1 MSEEKKQK
9 EKKVHRPPTVFEAY
23 LAVVCMLIIIGVGNG
38 VLGYDLKMMLVVC
51 TAVNMLIAWR
61 CHASWEEMQE
71 GIVAKITSMGPCF
84 LILIGI
90 GFLIGCCMIS
100 GTMPLL
106 VSWLAALISP
116 KYCLVLSFILLAVLA
131 MAVGSSFAAMGTLGV
146 VMFSVASLQ
155 GIPAGMAAAAVICG
169 SWFGQY
175 ISPVADVVNCAA
187 QVNKMT
193 TNELI
198 SDMIKP
204 LGISTVITTIWF
216 FVLGM
221 MNTGDGGASALENV
235 KAFVANVNEN
245 FNTNPIL
252 ILPIVL
258 AIVLSVL
265 RVPTVLVLFG
275 SGFVALI
282 MGVIFQ
288 GYGIAEVISGAYTGF
303 STDVFLAGKNV
314 TPELATLVNRG
325 GMFSMADS
333 LVFLFCALSCVGL
346 MDVIGV
352 FGVIQKTI
360 FRDIK
365 SPGKLNLISMLA
377 ILLFG
382 LVTADPYPP
391 VIISNDLLK
400 GPFEKAGYDP
410 KKAATIALSG
420 CLLTTLCL
428 PWSFCAFYSGNVYGV
443 TIGQFFPYAILF
455 WLVPLMV
462 VLLSFFGIGNKKIEK
477 EAA

>member
-1 MSEEKKQK
+1 MKKQREKK
-9 EKKVHRPPTVFEAY
+9 EHRQPTVFEAY
-23 LAVVCMLIIIGVGNG
+23 FAVICMLVIIGVGNG

-51 TAVNMLIAWR
+51 TGVNMLIAWR
-61 CHASWEEMQE
+61 CHASWEEMQA

-106 VSWLAALISP
+106 VGWLASLISP
-116 KYCLVLSFILLAVLA
+116 KYCLVLSFILLSILA
-131 MAVGSSFAAMGTLGV
+131 LAIGSSFAAMGTLGV
-146 VMFSVASLQ
+146 VMFSVATLQ

-175 ISPVADVVNCAA
+175 ISPVADIVNCAA

-193 TNELI
+193 TYECMK
-198 SDMIKP
+198 DMARP
-204 LGISTVITTIWF
+204 LGIATVITTIWF
-216 FVLGM
+216 FVLGL
-221 MNTGDGGASALENV
+221 MNTAGTADAMANV
-235 KAFVANVNEN
+235 QAFVADVHAN

-258 AIVLSVL
+258 AIVLSVMK
-265 RVPTVLVLFG
+265 VPTVLVLFG

-282 MGVIFQ
+282 QGVVFQ
-288 GYGIAEVISGAYTGF
+288 GYDIGQVISGAYSGF
-303 STDVFLAGKNV
+303 SSDAFLAGKEIS
-314 TPELATLVNRG
+314 PELASLVNRG

-333 LVFLFCALSCVGL
+333 VIFLFCALACVGL
-346 MDVIGV
+346 LDVIGV
-352 FGVIQKTI
+352 FDVIQKTI
-360 FRDIK
+360 FKDIK
-365 SPGKLNLISMLA
+365 SPGKLHLVSMLA

-382 LVTADPYPP
+382 VVTADPYPP

-400 GPFEKAGYDP
+400 RPFEKAGYNP
-410 KKAATIALSG
+410 KRAATIALSG

-455 WLVPLMV
+455 PLVPILVV
-462 VLLSFFGIGNKKIEK
+462 VLSFLGIGNEK
-477 EAA
+477 LEKTEA

>member
-1 MSEEKKQK
+1 MK
-9 EKKVHRPPTVFEAY
+9 EKKRVHRAPTIFEAY
-23 LAVVCMLIIIGVGNG
+23 FTIACMLIIIGVGNG
-38 VLGYDLKMMLVVC
+38 VLGFDLKMMLVVC
-51 TAVNMLIAWR
+51 TAVNMLIAWK
-61 CHASWEEMQE
+61 CGADWNEMQE
-71 GIVAKITSMGPCF
+71 GIVAKITSMGGCF

-106 VSWLAALISP
+106 VSWLAGLISP
-116 KYCLVLSFILLAVLA
+116 KYCLILSFVLLSVLA

-155 GIPAGMAAAAVICG
+155 GIPAGMAAAAIICG
-169 SWFGQY
+169 SWYGQY
-175 ISPVADVVNCAA
+175 ISPVADIVNCSA

-198 SDMIKP
+198 ADMIKP
-204 LGISTVITTIWF
+204 LGIATVITVIWF
-216 FVLGM
+216 FVLGL
-221 MNTGDGGASALENV
+221 MNTGGGPGNMESV
-235 KAFVANVNEN
+235 QAFIADVQSN
-245 FNTNPIL
+245 FNTDPIL

-265 RVPTVLVLFG
+265 KVPTVLVLFG
-275 SGFVALI
+275 SGFAALV

-288 GYGIAEVISGAYTGF
+288 GYNISDVIAGGYSGF
-303 STDVFLAGKNV
+303 SADVFLPGREISA
-314 TPELATLVNRG
+314 ELATLVNRG

-333 LVFLFCALSCVGL
+333 LVFMFCALSCVGL

-352 FGVIQKTI
+352 FDVIQTTI
-360 FRDIK
+360 FKDIK
-365 SPGKLNLISMLA
+365 SPGKLTLISMLA

-382 LVTADPYPP
+382 VVTADPYPP
-391 VIISNDLLK
+391 VIVSHDLLEK
-400 GPFEKAGYDP
+400 PFEKAGYDP
-410 KKAATIALSG
+410 KKAGSIALSG

-455 WLVPLMV
+455 PLVPIMV
-462 VLLSFFGIGNKKIEK
+462 VVLSFLGIGNKKLEHAK
-477 EAA
+477 S

>member
-1 MSEEKKQK
+1 MKENK
-9 EKKVHRPPTVFEAY
+9 EKRIHRAPTVFEAY
-23 LAVVCMLIIIGVGNG
+23 FTIGCMLFIIGVGNG
-38 VLGYDLKMMLVVC
+38 VMGFDLKMMLVVC

-61 CHASWEEMQE
+61 CGAGWDEMQE
-71 GIVAKITSMGPCF
+71 GIVAKITSMGGCF

-106 VSWLAALISP
+106 VSWLAGLISP
-116 KYCLVLSFILLAVLA
+116 KYCLILSFVLLSVLA

-146 VMFSVASLQ
+146 VMFSVANLQ
-155 GIPAGMAAAAVICG
+155 GIPVGMAAAAIICG

-175 ISPVADVVNCAA
+175 ISPVADIVNCSA

-193 TNELI
+193 INELI
-198 SDMIKP
+198 ADMIKP
-204 LGISTVITTIWF
+204 LGIATIITAIWF
-216 FVLGM
+216 FVLGLT
-221 MNTGDGGASALENV
+221 NTGSGADAMGNV
-235 KAFVANVNEN
+235 QVFIEDVQNN

-252 ILPIVL
+252 IFPIVL

-265 RVPTVLVLFG
+265 KVPTVLVLFG
-275 SGFVALI
+275 SGFAALA

-288 GYGIAEVISGAYTGF
+288 GYNISDVIAGAYSGF
-303 STDVFLAGKNV
+303 STEVFLPGREVSA
-314 TPELATLVNRG
+314 ELASLVNRG

-333 LVFLFCALSCVGL
+333 LVFMFCALSCVGL

-352 FGVIQKTI
+352 FDVIQTTI

-365 SPGKLNLISMLA
+365 SPGKLTLVSMLA

-382 LVTADPYPP
+382 VVTADPFPP
-391 VIISNDLLK
+391 VIISHDLLK
-400 GPFEKAGYDP
+400 RPFEKAGYDP

-455 WLVPLMV
+455 PLVPLMV
-462 VLLSFFGIGNKKIEK
+462 VVLSFLGIGNRKLESVD
-477 EAA
+477 A